1 MAKFPNITMTSA
13 GLEMLAR
20 AASGQTA
27 DRFIVTKVKLG
38 DGVSEGNIRDYT
50 DIISSKKEVTLA
62 SFEDKGNGT
71 FRYTFTYNN
80 EGVKVGFYH
89 REIGLFAKNGDSGTE
104 KLVGYTNAGNYP
116 GWIDDETRIQP
127 YTRLM
132 INVGIGDTDNASG
145 MVDVGNTVTIE
156 MLDEHNNDENA
167 HTNLIKRLFGSA
179 TATMESVKNSVQ
191 GWCKESIASIFGIDS
206 ATQTNVKNK
215 MLEYAQ
221 EQIESWLETL
231 GIRYNIAQNGYIC
244 LGKLFGDAIIQWG
257 LNTAT
262 TTKEIKN
269 FNITFPRTVR
279 AMVGNYVDY
288 SNSTE
293 LQFSIISFQFNNLSG
308 YTDKYIVQSNFTNSN
323 YFWIA
328 LG

>member
-1 MAKFPNITMTSA
+1 MVAYK
-13 GLEMLAR
+13 
-20 AASGQTA
+20 TA
-27 DRFIVTKVKLG
+27 YL
-38 DGVSEGNIRDYT
+38 
-50 DIISSKKEVTLA
+50 
-62 SFEDKGNGT
+62 
-71 FRYTFTYNN
+71 
-80 EGVKVGFYH
+80 
-89 REIGLFAKNGDSGTE
+89 
-104 KLVGYTNAGNYP
+104 
-116 GWIDDETRIQP
+116 W
-127 YTRLM
+127 
-132 INVGIGDTDNASG
+132 
-145 MVDVGNTVTIE
+145 
-156 MLDEHNNDENA
+156 
-167 HTNLIKRLFGSA
+167 
-179 TATMESVKNSVQ
+179 
-191 GWCKESIASIFGIDS
+191 
-206 ATQTNVKNK
+206 
-215 MLEYAQ
+215 
-221 EQIESWLETL
+221 
-231 GIRYNIAQNGYIC
+231 